1 MSISWR
7 KTAHQS
13 LYLKFC
19 VCLCGNFSFV
29 SRKVPRS
36 QKLIPWKRWIW
47 PWFFKSDHF
56 FFLQLLPLQTKS
68 ITGSSEDFA
77 STDILQAQ
85 VRDARNVAQK
95 LEKASAEISAFLKT
109 GIRGSEMFKYI
120 SLSQCF
126 KFFVTGKQRTAKKVG
141 IFRW

>member
-19 VCLCGNFSFV
+19 VCLCG
-29 SRKVPRS
+29 
-36 QKLIPWKRWIW
+36 KLFICIKKSSEKSKTDSLEKMNMALI
-47 PWFFKSDHF
+47 FFKSDHF

-126 KFFVTGKQRTAKKVG
+126 
-141 IFRW
+141 